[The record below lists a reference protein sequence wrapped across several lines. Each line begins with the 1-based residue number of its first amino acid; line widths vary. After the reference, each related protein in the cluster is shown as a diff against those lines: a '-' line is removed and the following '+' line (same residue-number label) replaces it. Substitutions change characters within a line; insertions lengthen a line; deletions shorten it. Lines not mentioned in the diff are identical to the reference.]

1 MRVSENIQGIEP
13 SATLAVAAL
22 ANELKASGHD
32 IIDLSAGEPDFHTPA
47 FIAEA
52 AIAAINEGKTRYTAT
67 PGIPELRKAIAEE
80 LARRFDRQIDPAGVV
95 VSNGAKQALF
105 NALFSLFG
113 PGDRVLLPTP
123 YWTSYP
129 ALIRLARATAVEVPG
144 DPARGFKLT
153 PAELEAVADET
164 TRGLILNSPSNPTGT
179 VYSLPELEA
188 IMRWATE
195 RGIWVVSDEIYSEI
209 CFNAPRAPGILDLDP
224 ELQRRTVI
232 IDGASKRFAMT
243 GWRVG
248 FSYSDPALAAR
259 MSALQS
265 HATSNICTPA
275 QYAAVAAF
283 SAEPLEAEAVK
294 AMVRTFHRR
303 RDLLIDGFRTHLPS
317 VSYVHPDG
325 AFYLFFRV
333 DTFYDAEVSDSIAF
347 CKLILEKAGV
357 ALVPGAAFGDDRYV
371 RLSFATSEENLE
383 RAVLRLADALAGS
396 HVP

>member
-1 MRVSENIQGIEP
+1 VRVSENIKGIEP

-22 ANELKASGHD
+22 ANELKAKGHD
-32 IIDLSAGEPDFHTPA
+32 IIDLSAGEPDFRTPA
-47 FIAEA
+47 FISEA
-52 AIAAINEGKTRYTAT
+52 AIAAINAGKTRYTAT

-80 LARRFDRQIDPAGVV
+80 LSRRFDRQVNPAGVV

-105 NALFSLFG
+105 NALFALFG

-129 ALIRLARATAVEVPG
+129 ALIQLARATAVEVPG

-153 PAELEAVADET
+153 PAELDAVADDQ
-164 TRGLILNSPSNPTGT
+164 TRGLILNSPSNPTGA

-188 IMRWATE
+188 IMRWAAE
-195 RGIWVVSDEIYSEI
+195 RDIWVISDEIYGEI
-209 CFNAPRAPGILDLDP
+209 CFTGSRAPGILDLDP
-224 ELQRRTVI
+224 ELIRQTVL
-232 IDGASKRFAMT
+232 IDGVSKRFAMT

-259 MSALQS
+259 LSALQS

-275 QYAAVAAF
+275 QYAALAAYN
-283 SAEPLEAEAVK
+283 AEPLEAEAVT
-294 AMVRTFHRR
+294 AMVRTFQKR
-303 RDLLIDGFRTHLPS
+303 RDLLLDRFRTHLPS
-317 VSYVHPDG
+317 ISYVQPEG

-333 DTFYDAEVSDSIAF
+333 DQFYDAETSDSIAF
-347 CKLILEKAGV
+347 CKLVLEKAGV
-357 ALVPGAAFGDDRYV
+357 ALVPGAAFGDDRFV

-383 RAVLRLADALAGS
+383 KAVLRLADLLAR
-396 HVP
+396 